1 MDDPYGRI
9 AAPPPPL
16 GTNQSGMR
24 ARNER
29 LILTLVRQQGEM
41 AKSDLA
47 KVTGLSAQ
55 TVSVIMR
62 ALETDGLLLRGEP
75 VRGRIGQPS
84 IPMRL
89 NPDGA
94 FFLGLKL
101 GRRSADLVLLDFL
114 GQVRAA
120 ERLTY
125 SWPTVAG
132 VLDFVGQG
140 HRRLVQSMAQGDR
153 ARVQG
158 LGIAMPYRMWDWVG
172 QIGAPE
178 AAMQEWRAAGDLR
191 ARIEVL
197 TGLPVTVQNDA
208 TSACGAELIFGTGE
222 RPRNFLY
229 FYFGTFIGGGLV
241 IGGQLFQGTT
251 GNAGSV
257 GSMPIPLARGGM
269 GSLIGAA
276 SLQTLADRM
285 AAAGESADH
294 IWQQAAEW
302 RVSAPVLD
310 AWATRAAEAIAWAT
324 LSATALLELDA
335 VLIEGWMPA
344 AVRAD
349 MVARVLR
356 ALDAMDGAGLVL
368 PQVREGTVGPEARAL
383 GAAAVPLS
391 QRYLVEG
398 DLSAGT
404 P

>member
-47 KVTGLSAQ
+47 RLTGLSAQ

-114 GQVRAA
+114 GQLRAA

-132 VLDFVGQG
+132 VLDFVEQG
-140 HRRLVQSMAQGDR
+140 HRRLVQSMAPGDR

-158 LGIAMPYRMWDWVG
+158 LGVAMPYRMWDWVG

-191 ARIEVL
+191 ARIEAL

-310 AWATRAAEAIAWAT
+310 AWATRAAEGIAWAT

-335 VLIEGWMPA
+335 VLIDGWMPA

-349 MVARVLR
+349 MVARVRR
-356 ALDAMDGAGLVL
+356 ALGAMDGAGLVL

-391 QRYLVEG
+391 HRYLVEG